1 MHQSASAAAALPASA
16 SLFACWRFS
25 VSLPKFLTLCLC
37 CHRSAVAFTSSV
49 RRLFSRPSTD
59 VFSSYRKRAH
69 THSHPPPPFF
79 FIAGPLS
86 VGAHYNEM
94 CSDSRGGGP
103 RPRNLTAYLRHFCRD
118 LTGAKS
124 LVLNHCD
131 DDEEE
136 DDGDGLL
143 YGREAARARES
154 QQRRRRQQQQ
164 QSQCEFRGC
173 F

>member
-1 MHQSASAAAALPASA
+1 MLG
-16 SLFACWRFS
+16 FE
-25 VSLPKFLTLCLC
+25 
-37 CHRSAVAFTSSV
+37 
-49 RRLFSRPSTD
+49 RRRPS
-59 VFSSYRKRAH
+59 SAKLN
-69 THSHPPPPFF
+69 
-79 FIAGPLS
+79 GL
-86 VGAHYNEM
+86 
-94 CSDSRGGGP
+94 
-103 RPRNLTAYLRHFCRD
+103 LTALLHD

-124 LVLNHCD
+124 LVLNRCD

-164 QSQCEFRGC
+164 LSECEFRGC